1 MWGERSVAVFSIIG
15 ALATFFTVLL
25 ALGVSYEI
33 AAIYSLLV
41 FVIVLLMSLL
51 FKVGDIGRRLDA
63 HDRLAL
69 VAYEFL
75 ESIVGEA
82 IRRREPW
89 SPEDFARTFVDRL
102 WEAYSRTSRV
112 FTAEGLGF
120 RPEYSEYIIIRS
132 LFPLKE
138 KTSKRE
144 RKIFFR
150 SLLEEIRRYYL
161 AEKEEIKTI
170 NSLLNKYKRGEL
182 TDIEEAKMLW
192 QLLKEEKE
200 IKLSKGDIA
209 AAVSIEALMLA
220 IGAFILSQLLRKE

>member
-1 MWGERSVAVFSIIG
+1 MAVFSIIG

-102 WEAYSRTSRV
+102 WEAYSRTNRV
-112 FTAEGLGF
+112 FAATGLGF
-120 RPEYSEYIIIRS
+120 RPEYSGYIFLSSYAGEIKKC
-132 LFPLKE
+132 P
-138 KTSKRE
+138 
-144 RKIFFR
+144 
-150 SLLEEIRRYYL
+150 LLEID
-161 AEKEEIKTI
+161 
-170 NSLLNKYKRGEL
+170 SLLNKYKRGEL

-200 IKLSKGDIA
+200 IKLKGGDIA
-209 AAVSIEALMLA
+209 AAVSIGALMLA